1 MFANP
6 LTFILSVFTFLSPC
20 IYPLIYRMCFID
32 FYLQKFTKQIALVF
46 NYFSVFV
53 IHKTLALEHEN
64 RRTLTFSSETF

>member
-1 MFANP
+1 
-6 LTFILSVFTFLSPC
+6 
-20 IYPLIYRMCFID
+20 MCFID

-64 RRTLTFSSETF
+64 GRTLTFSSETF